1 MKDQSNFW
9 QQNAPGG
16 FSDLINQKNYDS
28 NWKHL
33 LGFRNIQ
40 EKLEKISLTKITIL
54 LAKQSCPI
62 EQNIPGIILKYLIV
76 PIELAF
82 YLNIQACE

>member
-1 MKDQSNFW
+1 M
-9 QQNAPGG
+9 
-16 FSDLINQKNYDS
+16 
-28 NWKHL
+28 
-33 LGFRNIQ
+33 Q

-54 LAKQSCPI
+54 LAKQSCSI